1 MPLSMHGNVMAKKFP
16 HLLPL
21 HVPFENRT
29 SRTTT
34 SIWRFS
40 VALRD
45 YPVLL
50 RRDFGRPGG
59 VKSGLFVLT
68 SSPILMTTS
77 SEMKHSIDYNSL
89 STAVDAS
96 ESGLPLRARLGR
108 PLDATTTS
116 STHHHSDQ
124 PSISMAYQACHPT
137 INPRYKPPTTS
148 CNEPTTLRWHV
159 FSTTCH
165 SASEFHTS
173 P

>member
-1 MPLSMHGNVMAKKFP
+1 MPLSMHGNVMAKKLP

-40 VALRD
+40 LVLGG
-45 YPVLL
+45 YPVLS
-50 RRDFGRPGG
+50 RRGFGRPGG
-59 VKSGLFVLT
+59 VKSGLFVLI
-68 SSPILMTTS
+68 SSPILTTTS

-89 STAVDAS
+89 LTAVDVS
-96 ESGLPLRARLGR
+96 ESGLPLRARRGR
-108 PLDATTTS
+108 PPDVMTTS

-124 PSISMAYQACHPT
+124 PSISMAYQACHPP
-137 INPRYKPPTTS
+137 IRQRYKPPTTS
-148 CNEPTTLRWHV
+148 CNEPTTWLWHV

-165 SASEFHTS
+165 SASKIHTS
-173 P
+173 L